1 MCEEFKV
8 AHAVLPGSFA
18 CPKRPKSQAKP
29 PAPQVPYP
37 GIADL
42 SIPESKR
49 YNHPKRLNGIE
60 RVRPRAGS
68 RQFQTG
74 RPGRVAAT
82 DGNEY
87 KRRTLSPVET
97 ARAKRGLPVPTYA
110 TLAAWESSA

>member
-1 MCEEFKV
+1 M
-8 AHAVLPGSFA
+8 VLSASARGQVPGSS
-18 CPKRPKSQAKP
+18 RPA
-29 PAPQVPYP
+29 
-37 GIADL
+37 
-42 SIPESKR
+42 
-49 YNHPKRLNGIE
+49 
-60 RVRPRAGS
+60 
-68 RQFQTG
+68 G